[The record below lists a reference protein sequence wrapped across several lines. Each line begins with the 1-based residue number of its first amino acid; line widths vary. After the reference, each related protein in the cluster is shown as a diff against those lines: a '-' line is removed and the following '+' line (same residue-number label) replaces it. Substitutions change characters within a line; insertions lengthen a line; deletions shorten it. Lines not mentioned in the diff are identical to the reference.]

1 MEFKNLIDRIKHN
14 TFIIYII
21 VFSHLA
27 GIFGCVVAIFL
38 LCNDY
43 PNIRSG
49 IDYLGVIIGIL
60 AILVT
65 LLVAWNIYSAIGIEK
80 KAEDVLSRQT
90 EQAQR
95 LERRFEKLQNNV
107 NAQIESIQN
116 QFDQMRE
123 RAESDKQAY
132 IAQFNAV
139 QGQISVVNND
149 KDYLQQ
155 YSHFQTALNA
165 LLKCTYFP
173 SDIRHNIHTL
183 LKMMEDSLENILEKC
198 ENIDE
203 YCNLYDE
210 DRKEFLYE
218 MEEISKSPR
227 KEFSFKH
234 RQKFIEIASKA
245 KKLFDKKYNSA
256 KP

>member
-1 MEFKNLIDRIKHN
+1 MNDFFRIM
-14 TFIIYII
+14 
-21 VFSHLA
+21 SHLA
-27 GIFGCVVAIFL
+27 GIVGCIIAIYL
-38 LCNDY
+38 LCRLCPTKAVDFDY
-43 PNIRSG
+43 AGTLVS
-49 IDYLGVIIGIL
+49 IL
-60 AILVT
+60 ALLVPF
-65 LLVAWNIYSAIGIEK
+65 LVAWNIYSAIGVEK
-80 KAEDVLSRQT
+80 KVEDIRLRQNG
-90 EQAQR
+90 QAQR
-95 LERRFEKLQNNV
+95 LERRFEELQSNV

-173 SDIRHNIHTL
+173 SDIRHNIYTL
-183 LKMMEDSLENILEKC
+183 LKMMEDSLENIPEKC
-198 ENIDE
+198 EDIDE

-210 DRKEFLYE
+210 ERKEFLYE